1 MFWWSSFC
9 SPLLFKRG
17 VRGESKSLPLPER
30 EVRREWERLHPNPPL
45 KQEEGTPP
53 SFIQERG

>member
-17 VRGESKSLPLPER
+17 ARGESKSLPLPER
-30 EVRREWERLHPNPPL
+30 EVRREWERLHPNPPFH
-45 KQEEGTPP
+45 TPEQ
-53 SFIQERG
+53 SSVWDFA